1 MTQNNSRLPP
11 WDAFVTPVLTVL
23 APGDTLGLRE
33 LRDATAKLAHLSDE
47 QRALTLPSG
56 QSTADNRISWAVS
69 YLTRVNAIQR
79 PAKAAYRITPTGE
92 QLLASHPDRA
102 IREQDIRKL
111 ARNDDHWWEHTTA
124 PRRSEKTA
132 EPSQKSPIDNTATP
146 EELITD
152 SLRIIDDQIAAE
164 LLERLR
170 AGTPRF
176 FESTV
181 VMSLLRAMGYG
192 QADEAGTI
200 TSYGND
206 GGIDGIISMDA
217 LGLDVLFYQA
227 KRYAADHTVERP
239 EVQAFVGA
247 CSGKSERGVFL
258 TTSRFSNG
266 AKNYAAGVPSHIVLV
281 DGMSVARL
289 MIRYGVGV
297 QTHTSVAIRR
307 VDEDFFDE
315 G

>member
-1 MTQNNSRLPP
+1 MTQNISSLPP
-11 WDAFVTPVLTVL
+11 WDTFLTPVLTVL
-23 APGDTLGLRE
+23 ASRDTLSLRE
-33 LRDATAKLAHLSDE
+33 LRDATAKLTRLNDE

-56 QSTADNRISWAVS
+56 QSVADNRIGWAAS
-69 YLTRVNAIQR
+69 YLSRVNAVQR
-79 PAKAAYRITPTGE
+79 PAKGTYRITPDGE
-92 QLLASHPDRA
+92 RLLASHPDSA
-102 IREQDIRKL
+102 IREQDLREL
-111 ARNDDHWWEHTTA
+111 ARDDDHWWEHKMVSHRSEMATA
-124 PRRSEKTA
+124 PLQEHTIGDA
-132 EPSQKSPIDNTATP
+132 ATP

-152 SLRIIDDQIAAE
+152 NIRIIDDQIAAE

-170 AGTPRF
+170 TGTPRF

-181 VMSLLRAMGYG
+181 VMSLLKAMGYG
-192 QADEAGTI
+192 QADEAGTV

-266 AKNYAAGVPSHIVLV
+266 AKAYAAGVPSHIVLV

-297 QTHTSVAIRR
+297 QTRTSVAIRR
-307 VDEDFFDE
+307 VDEDFFEE